1 MNKCAMLD
9 VNGVII
15 QNNCNDPK
23 GAYYLLRP
31 EDWVVLE
38 GASEAH
44 KLLHKNKYKIFW
56 VTSQN
61 SITEGLISEGKIT
74 DMLHCMKDMFEIYCG
89 YWQVVSEI
97 AIVTNDIVG
106 DDSDPEIRRLKA
118 EVKND
123 AMRKLIEKY
132 DIDVSQSFGVGDR
145 MSDIDSFEQVALKYK
160 YQILTPYGDKLTQ
173 KADACYNSL
182 IECVKDH
189 IKNYDM

>member
-9 VNGVII
+9 FNGVII
-15 QNNCNDPK
+15 QNNCNNPK

-44 KLLHKNKYKIFW
+44 KLLYENKYKIFW

-61 SITEGLISEGKIT
+61 SITEGLISRQRVT
-74 DMLHCMKDMFEIYCG
+74 DMFHCMKGMFEIYCG
-89 YWQVVSEI
+89 YWQVITEI

-123 AMRKLIEKY
+123 AMQKLIGRY
-132 DIDVSQSFGVGDR
+132 DIDVSQSLGVGDR
-145 MSDIDSFEQVALKYK
+145 ISDIDSFESVNLGYK
-160 YQILTPYGDKLTQ
+160 YQILTPYGDKLTPV
-173 KADACYNSL
+173 ADASYPDLLS
-182 IECVKDH
+182 CVKDH
-189 IKNYDM
+189 IGNID